1 MWCSFWTWRG
11 LQDPYCL
18 YDSNDKGLLTS
29 CEPCH
34 YQQVSLGLNGSM
46 LNFVHYFNS
55 AVLWYINDWIS
66 MFIVKNKASGFYFGE
81 LINLLCKMQLCCC
94 HLCIRKSP
102 FNRWTAISVTSSTCW
117 TAMGCLLLSYIIHI
131 KHFPQ
136 KKGNIWNKLTSTI
149 N

>member
-1 MWCSFWTWRG
+1 MLFLDLERPTGPLLSLWQQWQGAINFMWALS
-11 LQDPYCL
+11 L
-18 YDSNDKGLLTS
+18 STS
-29 CEPCH
+29 III
-34 YQQVSLGLNGSM
+34 GLNGSM

-136 KKGNIWNKLTSTI
+136 KKRKHME
-149 N
+149 